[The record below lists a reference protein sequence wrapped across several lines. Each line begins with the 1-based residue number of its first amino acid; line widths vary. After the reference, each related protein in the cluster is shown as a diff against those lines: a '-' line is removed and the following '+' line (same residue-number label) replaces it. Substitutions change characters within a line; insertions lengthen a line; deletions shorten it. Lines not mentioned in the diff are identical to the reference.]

1 MCHTYYNNQYP
12 PMKGPLQTNYWRLM
26 ADVAGLMREIRVAY
40 NPQLEHRNFIE
51 YVQDVTEPLGIYID
65 SIVVP
70 SNRMGSCFNY
80 KIKDQNQ
87 YKAAA
92 SMSSIQ
98 SDLYN
103 PNRGAAGTIILDE
116 KRMEKAKRE
125 SDSGYS
131 SNGSESTNGY

>member
-1 MCHTYYNNQYP
+1 MQ
-12 PMKGPLQTNYWRLM
+12 GPLQTNFWRLT
-26 ADVAGLMREIRVAY
+26 ADVAGFTREIRVAY
-40 NPQLEHRNFIE
+40 NPQLERRNFVQ
-51 YVQDVTEPLGIYID
+51 YVQDLAAPLGIYID

-70 SNRMGSCFNY
+70 SNRMGSCFSY

-92 SMSSIQ
+92 GMSSIQ

-103 PNRGAAGTIILDE
+103 PNRGAAGTIILDD

-131 SNGSESTNGY
+131 SNGSDSTNGN

>member
-1 MCHTYYNNQYP
+1 MCHTYYNECNTA
-12 PMKGPLQTNYWRLM
+12 MRGPLQTNYWRLRV
-26 ADVAGLMREIRVAY
+26 DVVGLTREVRVAY
-40 NPQLEHRNFIE
+40 NPQLERRGFVE
-51 YVQDVTEPLGIYID
+51 LVQEMVAPLGIYID

-70 SNRMGSCFNY
+70 STRMGSCFNY
-80 KIKDQNQ
+80 KIKDQTQ

-92 SMSSIQ
+92 AMSSIQ

-116 KRMEKAKRE
+116 KRMDKAKRE

-131 SNGSESTNGY
+131 SNGSDSTNGY

>member
-1 MCHTYYNNQYP
+1 MCHTYYNNQCQL
-12 PMKGPLQTNYWRLM
+12 MRGPLQTSYWRLT
-26 ADVAGLMREIRVAY
+26 ADVEGFMREIRVAY
-40 NPQLEHRNFIE
+40 NPRVEYRNFVD
-51 YVQDVTEPLGIYID
+51 YVQDLAAPLGIYID

-70 SNRMGSCFNY
+70 STRMGSCFNY
-80 KIKDQNQ
+80 KIKNQDQ

-92 SMSSIQ
+92 AMSSIQ

-103 PNRGAAGTIILDE
+103 PNRGAAGAIILDE

-131 SNGSESTNGY
+131 SNGSDSNNGY